1 MRPKFK
7 IELEQDRLAS
17 QKWSVVLYGPDGSRL
32 AELGRN
38 MEQNRA
44 ELLLVPCRKAFLA
57 GVEWLRQD
65 ASSYIE
71 TITPNVICGRSEMP

>member
-17 QKWSVVLYGPDGSRL
+17 QKWGVALYGPDGARI
-32 AELGRN
+32 AELARN
-38 MEQNRA
+38 MERNRA

-57 GVEWLRQD
+57 GVDWLRQD
-65 ASSYIE
+65 ASSYIQ
-71 TITPNVICGRSEMP
+71 TTAPNVICGRSDMP